1 MARNIISNWKLIFIM
16 KTRNLSILLACSVL
30 CLPAIAK
37 ENLPTAE
44 QRFGGKIGNAEDPSF
59 RRHVVPLASKLGCS
73 GRECHGSFQ
82 GRGGFQLSLFGY
94 DFEKDHTAITNDTKD
109 DIRVDMENPAKSLF
123 IQKPLKQVKHK
134 GGEIYEEGSWEHNL
148 MLKWIQQGAKLDVV
162 ETGAFDR
169 LEIFPKEIVARK
181 VGESIQ
187 LKVIAHWVDGT
198 VEDVTEF
205 TRFRT
210 NDESVVLAHE
220 GGRLEIKGKGD
231 SHVVAFY
238 DNGVAPV
245 PVMLPVSQQVGSKY
259 PKVRATTPI
268 DKAIATKLQKVGIVP
283 SEICSDQEFLRR
295 VTLDVTGTL
304 PTAQEVKSFLA
315 SKDKNKRQKKANEL
329 LSRPAYAAWW
339 TTKINDFQ
347 GNSPNQLRINNYARQ
362 INPSR
367 DWYDWVYKRVLE
379 NQSYDKIV
387 EGIVM
392 GKSRTSSDQD
402 YKSFTKEMA
411 SYFRDN
417 HPAEFAERKDMPW
430 FWARRNIRQPE
441 EKAMA
446 FAYSFLGVRIQCAQC
461 HKHPFDQWTQA
472 DFNSFKAF
480 FEPIT
485 YGTNTGQR
493 EMDGDY
499 NPKSLQKEI
508 EKLANYDPKDPK
520 SNKTRQLRPVVDKR
534 VKAGESVPWQEV
546 YIRASRSKKY
556 TPAQIARIKKKNP
569 NFNARVITPK
579 VLGGE
584 TMDVKYPDPRTP
596 LVEWLRA
603 DENPYFAR
611 SFVNRVWASYFGRGL
626 VEPADDLNL
635 ANPPTNAEVLD
646 HLAKGFVKSG
656 YDMKWVHR
664 EILNSDAYQ
673 RSWKVNATNEHDD
686 KNFSRYVIR
695 RLPAEVAADAI
706 RQATGSEE
714 RIKELAS
721 NMDMRMIGATSTG
734 AYRRGPATYMLGIFG
749 KPARENNCDCER
761 TVDPTLLQTLF
772 TRNDPEMLSQLKA
785 KGGWIDELARR
796 YKIKNGVGDNDRKR
810 LGTFRSRLNVQR
822 KRLANL
828 KTHMPKKPADPKDA
842 QAAKKYKVQLEAHKK
857 EQQRLINSMG
867 YYQKKIDELTPKKQ
881 DPAQRAELPEGV
893 EKLISET
900 FLRTVSRYPTN
911 KEMELAR
918 ADMAKSDNVVEGIQ
932 ELLLALLNTKE
943 FMVNH

>member
-1 MARNIISNWKLIFIM
+1 MTWTLTRPISTTM
-16 KTRNLSILLACSVL
+16 KIRNLFFKMAAVAV
-30 CLPAIAK
+30 CLPAMATEAK
-37 ENLPTAE
+37 EKLPTAE
-44 QRFGGKIGNAEDPSF
+44 QRFGGEIEDAEDPSF

-238 DNGVAPV
+238 DNGVVPV

-259 PKVRATTPI
+259 PKVKATTPI
-268 DKAIATKLQKVGIVP
+268 DKAIATKLQKVGIIP
-283 SEICSDQEFLRR
+283 SEVCSDQEFLRR

-304 PTAQEVKSFLA
+304 PTADEVKSFLA
-315 SKDKNKRQKKANEL
+315 SKDKSKRQKKVNEL
-329 LSRPAYAAWW
+329 LGRPAYAAWW

-347 GNSPNQLRINNYARQ
+347 GNSPAQLRINNYARKL
-362 INPSR
+362 NPSR
-367 DWYDWVYKRVLE
+367 DWYNWVFKRVSE
-379 NQSYDKIV
+379 NRPYDEIV
-387 EGIVM
+387 QGIVM
-392 GKSRTSSDQD
+392 GTGRSRPDQT
-402 YKSFTKEMA
+402 YQEFIEEMG
-411 SYFRDN
+411 SYFKEDN
-417 HPAEFAERKDMPW
+417 PADFSERKDMPH
-430 FWARRNIRQPE
+430 FWARRNLRLPE

-446 FAYSFLGVRIQCAQC
+446 FAYSFLGIRIQCAQC

-485 YGTNTGQR
+485 VAQYGVNATKG
-493 EMDGDY
+493 EGMD
-499 NPKSLQKEI
+499 PRSLQKEL
-508 EKLANYDPKDPK
+508 EKEAGYDPKDPK
-520 SNKTRQLRPVVDKR
+520 SNKNRQLRPVVEKR
-534 VKAGESVPWQEV
+534 IAKGEPVPWQEV
-546 YIRASRSKKY
+546 YIKAPRSKKY
-556 TPAQIARIKKKNP
+556 TPAQIAKIKKKNP
-569 NFNARVITPK
+569 NFNTRVITPK

-596 LVEWLRA
+596 LVEWLKA

-635 ANPPTNAEVLD
+635 ANPPTNAGVLD
-646 HLAKGFVKSG
+646 HLAKGFVENG

-664 EILNSDAYQ
+664 EILNSNAYQ
-673 RSWKVNATNEHDD
+673 RSWKVNDTNEHDD

-734 AYRRGPATYMLGIFG
+734 SYRGNNNYMLGVFG

-761 TVDPTLLQTLF
+761 TSDPTLLQTLF

-785 KGGWIDELARR
+785 KGGWIDELSKR
-796 YKIKNGVGDNDRKR
+796 YKVKNGVGENDRR
-810 LGTFRSRLNVQR
+810 QLGTFRSRLNATR
-822 KRLANL
+822 KQVTKLKANL
-828 KTHMPKKPADPKDA
+828 PKKPADPKNIT
-842 QAAKKYKVQLEAHKK
+842 AAEKYKSQLASHEKQA
-857 EQQRLINSMG
+857 QTLLRRVG
-867 YYQKKIDELTPKKQ
+867 YYQKKIAELTPKKPNP
-881 DPAQRAELPEGV
+881 DQRVELPEGV
-893 EKLISET
+893 EKLITET
-900 FLRTVSRYPTN
+900 FLRTVSRYPSN

-918 ADMAKSDNVVEGIQ
+918 ADLEKSDNVVAGIQ

-943 FMVNH
+943 FIVNH